1 MRIALLT
8 DVYVPFVSGVTH
20 AVALLAGALRRH
32 GHEASV
38 FTSGQP
44 EPEDVAE
51 GVFRHPGVTL
61 GHTGYS
67 VLLSYPPAWR
77 ALLREMDVL
86 HIHHPFGSGRLAIR
100 YASRLPIPLVY
111 TNHTRYDLYAKL
123 YAPWP
128 LSWVAPEL
136 ARRYLRRF
144 ARRMDAVIAPAP
156 SLRRRLEEWGV
167 RVPVDVV
174 PNGVDL
180 TLLREAKPADRT
192 ALELPPDA
200 AVLVFVGRLGEEK
213 NLRFLL
219 RAFIHLAGRDRRAHL
234 LLVGD
239 GPERGPLE
247 GMARAGG
254 LERRV
259 HFSGKIPRERVPSHL
274 ALGDVFVTSSVT
286 EVHPLALL
294 EAIGAGLPVV
304 GVRAPGVE
312 DIVVH
317 NVNGLLCDGDPEAM
331 AGTLARLLQEPHRLR
346 ALAQGA
352 ARSAAEYSIESTV
365 RRTLE
370 IYSRCLAGRRRD
382 VGLWASKVEQQREE
396 RS

>member
-8 DVYVPFVSGVTH
+8 DVYVPFISGVTH
-20 AVALLAGALRRH
+20 AVASLSAALRRH
-32 GHEASV
+32 GHEVSI
-38 FTSGQP
+38 FTSGRP
-44 EPEDVAE
+44 EPGDAAEDV
-51 GVFRHPGVTL
+51 FRQPGLSL
-61 GHTGYS
+61 GRTGYS

-77 ALLREMDVL
+77 ARLREMDII
-86 HIHHPFGSGRLAIR
+86 HIHHPFGSGHLAIR
-100 YASRLPIPLVY
+100 YAARLPIPLVY
-111 TNHTRYDLYAKL
+111 TNHTRYDLYAKV

-128 LSWVAPEL
+128 LSWLAPEL
-136 ARRYLRRF
+136 ARLYLRRF
-144 ARRMDAVIAPAP
+144 THRMDAVIAPAP

-180 TLLREAKPADRT
+180 DPLRKARPADRP
-192 ALELPPDA
+192 AFGLPRGA
-200 AVLVFVGRLGEEK
+200 MVLVFVGRLGEEK

-219 RAFIHLAGRDRRAHL
+219 QVFVHLAGRDPRAHL

-247 GMARAGG
+247 GIARAAG
-254 LERRV
+254 LEGRV
-259 HFSGKIPRERVPSHL
+259 HFPGKIPRERVPSYL

-286 EVHPLALL
+286 EVHPLAVL

-312 DIVVH
+312 DIVTH
-317 NVNGLLCDGDPEAM
+317 NVNGLLCEADPEAM
-331 AGTLARLLQEPHRLR
+331 AADLARLLRDTERLR
-346 ALAQGA
+346 SLAEGA
-352 ARSAAEYSIESTV
+352 ARSAGDYSIESTV

-370 IYSRCLAGRRRD
+370 IYSRCLAGRRGG
-382 VGLWASKVEQQREE
+382 VGRRALAVERLEAD
-396 RS
+396 RP